1 MEAIT
6 QAGELERL
14 VAWVGWAAGIGI
26 GLLLLFFIMRKFL
39 YICRPNEVLIFSGGQ
54 RKLADGSSV
63 GFRVIFGGRAW
74 RVPVIERVDRM
85 DMTTIPIEV
94 SVTQAYSKGGIPLAV
109 RAIANVK
116 LSSNPSFINNAIERF
131 LGKDRS
137 EMYRVARETLEGTLR
152 GVLATLTPEEV
163 NENRLKFADTLAED
177 VEADFEKLGLMLDTL
192 KIQHVSDEVQ
202 YLESIGR
209 AQIANVIKEAEIAE
223 SNAKNEANKKAADA
237 KALGEVARKDA
248 ERSIIQKRNDQRRIA
263 AELEAQAEAE
273 LRRAKAAGEQARAEA
288 EQELQQIRRELEQL
302 RLQADVV
309 IPADTERRARELIA
323 KGEAAPI
330 EENGKA
336 LAQVLQM
343 LAKTWADAGPAARD
357 IFLIQQIEQVMGTIV
372 ERLGALKVR
381 EVNIIDPGD
390 GSALP
395 NYVAG
400 FPATVTAI
408 LRSLRESTGV
418 DVADILRPSN
428 GHNPEALGKTLAS
441 RVSPPPVQG

>member
-1 MEAIT
+1 MESLVRT
-6 QAGELERL
+6 GQLEELF
-14 VAWVGWAAGIGI
+14 AWLGWAAAVAV
-26 GLLLLFFIMRKFL
+26 GLLVLFFIMRKFL
-39 YICRPNEVLIFSGGQ
+39 YICRPNQVLIFSG
-54 RKLADGSSV
+54 RKRRLADGSSV

-74 RVPVIERVDRM
+74 RIPIIEEVDRM
-85 DMTTIPIEV
+85 DMTTMPIEV
-94 SVTQAYSKGGIPLAV
+94 AVTQAYSKGGIPLAV

-116 LSSNPSFINNAIERF
+116 ISSNEIHINNAIERF

-137 EMYRVARETLEGTLR
+137 EVHRVARETLEGTLR

-163 NENRLKFADTLAED
+163 NENRLKFADSLAED
-177 VEADFEKLGLMLDTL
+177 VESDFEKLGLMLDTL

-209 AQIANVIKEAEIAE
+209 ARIANVIKEAEIAE

-237 KALGEVARKDA
+237 KAEGEVARKDA
-248 ERSIIQKRNDQRRIA
+248 ERAIIQKRNDQRRIA

-273 LRRAKAAGEQARAEA
+273 FRRAKAAGEQARAEA
-288 EQELQQIRRELEQL
+288 EQELQGIRRELEQI
-302 RLQADVV
+302 RLQSDVV
-309 IPADTERRARELIA
+309 IPWEVERRAQELKA
-323 KGEAAPI
+323 KGTAAPI

-336 LAQVLQM
+336 LATVLQM
-343 LAKTWADAGPAARD
+343 LAKAWADAGPAARD
-357 IFLIQQIEQVMGTIV
+357 IFLIQQVEQLMATIV
-372 ERLGALKVR
+372 DRLAALKVG

-400 FPATVTAI
+400 FPATVTSI

-418 DVADILRPSN
+418 DVAQILSPRN
-428 GHNPEALGKTLAS
+428 GQGAQSRGLGQL
-441 RVSPPPVQG
+441 G